1 MIYHLLKPGTFK
13 IFLLSATLLLLTV
26 ADASDHVILALW
38 LNHRDLE
45 QI

>member
-26 ADASDHVILALW
+26 ADASDHVLLARRFS
-38 LNHRDLE
+38 HRDLE